1 MDASRLL
8 RYGRAMRAI
17 DRYARLGGRR
27 FHYLD
32 WGTRGAPA
40 VLMLHGGAQTAH
52 SFDEVAPVLARGHHV
67 VCLDQRGHGDTA
79 WAPRYRRNDF
89 VADIDAMLDHLGWET
104 ASLVGMSLG
113 GLNAIAFA
121 ASCPARM
128 RTLVVVDVVPSVAPE
143 GRDAI
148 AKQLS
153 VQEFASFDD
162 AVAMA
167 HAFNPRRTL
176 ENIRERLGHAMRG
189 FPDGRWRYKFDP
201 DIVSGAHD
209 LERQWADVRRI
220 RCPALLVRGAE
231 SPIVTHEGTERFLAL
246 VPGSRT
252 AEVAGA
258 GHSVMGD
265 NPTGFLDA
273 VGPFLARHG
282 A

>member
-1 MDASRLL
+1 
-8 RYGRAMRAI
+8 MRAI
-17 DRYARLGGRR
+17 DRRVHLGGLR

-32 WGTRGAPA
+32 WGPTGLPP

-52 SFDEVAPVLARGHHV
+52 SFDEVAPVLARRHHV
-67 VCLDQRGHGDTA
+67 VCLDQRGHGDTD
-79 WAPRYRRNDF
+79 WAPRYRRIDF
-89 VADIDAMLDHLGWET
+89 VADVDAVLDHLGWPT
-104 ASLVGMSLG
+104 ASVVGMSLG
-113 GLNAIAFA
+113 GLNAMAFA
-121 ASCPARM
+121 ASRPERVRA
-128 RTLVVVDVVPSVAPE
+128 LVVVDVVPSVAPE
-143 GRDAI
+143 GREAI

-162 AVAMA
+162 AVEMA
-167 HAFNPRRTL
+167 HRFNPRRTI

-201 DIVSGAHD
+201 GMASGASD

-220 RCPALLVRGAE
+220 RCPTLLVRGAE
-231 SPIVTHEGTERFLAL
+231 SPILTQEGAQRFLGL

-265 NPTGFLDA
+265 NPAGFLAA
-273 VGPFLARHG
+273 VGPFLARYG
-282 A
+282 S

>member
-1 MDASRLL
+1 M
-8 RYGRAMRAI
+8 
-17 DRYARLGGRR
+17 
-27 FHYLD
+27 
-32 WGTRGAPA
+32 PP

-52 SFDEVAPVLARGHHV
+52 SFDEVAPVLARRHHV
-67 VCLDQRGHGDTA
+67 VCLDQRGHGDTD
-79 WAPRYRRNDF
+79 WAPRYRRIDF
-89 VADIDAMLDHLGWET
+89 VADVDAVLDHQGWPT

-113 GLNAIAFA
+113 GLNAMAFA
-121 ASCPARM
+121 ASRPERVRA
-128 RTLVVVDVVPSVAPE
+128 LVVVDVVPSVAPE
-143 GRDAI
+143 GREAI

-153 VQEFASFDD
+153 VHEFASFDE

-167 HAFNPRRTL
+167 HRFNPRRTI

-201 DIVSGAHD
+201 DIGGGVSD
-209 LERQWADVRRI
+209 VERQWADVRRI
-220 RCPALLVRGAE
+220 RCPTLLVRGAE
-231 SPIVTHEGTERFLAL
+231 SPILTQDGTQRFLAL

-265 NPTGFLDA
+265 NPAGFLAA

-282 A
+282 G